1 MTLEAKFI
9 KVDFIFLK
17 AKIDDIM
24 RRKQLI
30 LNRYKKCS
38 LKLKCHNNHSYNT
51 TWQLILFIIF
61 NFMFMFNLY
70 CSFYINKLCYF
81 YSNNYF
87 YY

>member
-51 TWQLILFIIF
+51 T
-61 NFMFMFNLY
+61 
-70 CSFYINKLCYF
+70 
-81 YSNNYF
+81 
-87 YY
+87 